1 MNKNTMLE
9 LITSELN
16 AEYGDQTT
24 ATYALAGVLSALV
37 DSIQLEKYITMKGW
51 NK

>member
-1 MNKNTMLE
+1 MID
-9 LITSELN
+9 LIHSELS
-16 AEYGDQTT
+16 AEYGDSTI
-24 ATYALAGVLSALV
+24 ATHALVGVLSALV